1 MVQKNFYPKKILYS
15 QKPRKRIVFNEK
27 DGSLGEQRIR
37 KILTQNLCN
46 FVEQKTFDGLKDQ
59 KPLRFDFSLE
69 FNGKVVCLIEYQG
82 EQHFKAVEH
91 FGGMEGFQLRQKHD
105 AMKFQYC
112 QQHKIPLFYIR
123 YDEDLDQRLAQIIQW
138 YIVYK
143 WMV

>member
-1 MVQKNFYPKKILYS
+1 MTQKNFYPKKILYS
-15 QKPRKRIVFNEK
+15 WKPRKHIIFNVK

-138 YIVYK
+138 YTVFK

>member
-1 MVQKNFYPKKILYS
+1 MARKNFYPKKILYS

-59 KPLRFDFSLE
+59 KSLRFDFSLE

-138 YIVYK
+138 YTVFK